1 MPEFEVE
8 IVLCKLDLCIPVL
21 TGCSFFHRVTLYHSV
36 RALLSPF
43 FVSFCTL
50 CLGLS
55 FTFPPFEY
63 VLLALTCVV
72 FTSFSQSPVSPQCGS
87 ALSVCLTLLCSD
99 ACMLLVLLVFLTFY
113 PVLVFS
119 FSIIKLCLFFVAT
132 LSFDPLV
139 SLKTSLRLLSLKE

>member
-1 MPEFEVE
+1 M
-8 IVLCKLDLCIPVL
+8 
-21 TGCSFFHRVTLYHSV
+21 
-36 RALLSPF
+36 SPF

-87 ALSVCLTLLCSD
+87 ALSVCLTLLCFD
-99 ACMLLVLLVFLTFY
+99 ACMLLVLLVFLAFY
-113 PVLVFS
+113 SVLVFS
-119 FSIIKLCLFFVAT
+119 FSIIKLCLFFCCY
-132 LSFDPLV
+132 SEF
-139 SLKTSLRLLSLKE
+139 